1 MIVGVKYKNERT
13 GEYGGRAYSYHC
25 ELKEPKVGDIVVV
38 PVKDSE
44 CEAMIAVL
52 DVDPA
57 TVEGIQLKTITKYME
72 TEVDSVDKTE
82 NQADAENVRLD
93 DLVLPEPDHQDA
105 PSIENAIVLK
115 QLPIIEDRM
124 KELGGAVEKRVQQAC
139 SLVCTE
145 DTYKEIKKV
154 RAELNKEFN
163 ALEEQRKAV
172 KNAILGPYK
181 KFEDIYNGCVA
192 TPYQQADKQLAERI
206 RSVTDGLLAEKAD
219 AVLEYFVEYRASK
232 GLDFPE
238 FQRAN
243 IKVTMSDSLKKLK
256 ERAKEIID
264 HVATDVDVIR
274 GMEYSEEILVE
285 YKQDFTL
292 SAAISRVDA
301 RHKAIEAAKAEEAA
315 RAAKAEEQQK
325 IAAKVQREAE
335 ISAEVQQEN
344 TAYDAT
350 LEAPVAKPIEAEKS
364 VQEAKPITYK
374 TSFRVVGTLEQLK
387 ALKQFLVE
395 GGYEY
400 EQF

>member
-1 MIVGVKYKNERT
+1 MIVGVKYKNDRT
-13 GEYGGRAYSYHC
+13 GEYGGRVYSYHC

-38 PVKDSE
+38 PVKDCE

-57 TVEGIQLKTITKYME
+57 TVDGIQLKTITKYVE

-82 NQADAENVRLD
+82 NQADAVNVRLD
-93 DLVLPEPDHQDA
+93 DLVLPEPAHQDA

-124 KELGGAVEKRVQQAC
+124 KELGGAVEKRVKQAC
-139 SLVCTE
+139 SLLCTE
-145 DTYKEIKKV
+145 ETYKEIKKV
-154 RAELNKEFN
+154 RSELNKEFN
-163 ALEEQRKAV
+163 AMEKQRKAV

-181 KFEDIYNGCVA
+181 KFEDIYNECVA

-206 RSVTDGLLAEKAD
+206 RSVTDGLLAEKAN

-238 FQRAN
+238 FHRAN

-264 HVATDVDVIR
+264 CVASDVDVIR
-274 GMEYSEEILVE
+274 SMEYSEEILVE

-301 RHKAIEAAKAEEAA
+301 RHKAIEAAKAAEAA
-315 RAAKAEEQQK
+315 RAAKAEAQQK
-325 IAAKVQREAE
+325 VAAKVQQEAE
-335 ISAEVQQEN
+335 IAAEVQQEN
-344 TAYDAT
+344 TAHDAA
-350 LEAPVAKPIEAEKS
+350 LEAPVAKPIEAEKAL
-364 VQEAKPITYK
+364 QEAKPTTYK